1 MTTNQNINAVAGS
14 TSKAKT
20 LGGTDTTQPGAGVEE
35 LERLLQSTR
44 EQEIRNR
51 AYELYMLRGGQ
62 PGYEL
67 EDWLQAEQEI
77 LEQRLLSDPE

>member
-20 LGGTDTTQPGAGVEE
+20 IGGTDTTQPGAGVEDAE
-35 LERLLQSTR
+35 LLRQSTR

-51 AYELYMLRGGQ
+51 AHEIYLQRGAE
-62 PGYEL
+62 PGDEAQ
-67 EDWLQAEQEI
+67 DWFQAERE
-77 LEQRLLSDPE
+77 LTK